1 MIYMAQF
8 EHAPTPGSHWLDGK
22 QPAVS
27 AASRQNTLSAQALH
41 WSRMHLVQLA
51 QEIETTK
58 IDLSDKDEQLGIAIE
73 AMRRVLGK

>member
-1 MIYMAQF
+1 MAQF
-8 EHAPTPGSHWLDGK
+8 EHTPTPGAHWLDGK
-22 QPAVS
+22 QPPVS
-27 AASRQNTLSAQALH
+27 AEFQQNTLSAQALH

-58 IDLSDKDEQLGIAIE
+58 INLSDKGEQLGIAIE